1 MEGVWRPSPAAPR
14 ELKLARHVGIVR
26 RHCTV
31 IHHGIVRRHCGT
43 GLCHLGPL
51 VPSSRAELAE
61 GGRPS
66 DVNWLTIE
74 RGQLSARKLAEETDF
89 LFCQK

>member
-14 ELKLARHVGIVR
+14 ELQAGAAR
-26 RHCTV
+26 RHRAPALYV
-31 IHHGIVRRHCGT
+31 PPRRRAPALWDRSLPPGS
-43 GLCHLGPL
+43 

-89 LFCQK
+89 PFCQK